1 VFVTN
6 REERLFEGTTFDF
19 SQEIRKFLV
28 GSQWR
33 RLLVACAAQAARTAS
48 AWPFS
53 LGLFRSTARAAG
65 ILAKHPACASHTRH
79 FAVGVAARSPLIP
92 RRHVACARKRGRPSA
107 RDADAVCGDARVSCC
122 LMGVFA

>member
-33 RLLVACAAQAARTAS
+33 RLLIARAVQAARTAS

-53 LGLFRSTARAAG
+53 LGLFRSTTRAAG
-65 ILAKHPACASHTRH
+65 ILAKHPARASHSRY
-79 FAVGVAARSPLIP
+79 FAVGAAARSPLIP
-92 RRHVACARKRGRPSA
+92 RHHVACA
-107 RDADAVCGDARVSCC
+107 
-122 LMGVFA
+122 

>member
-33 RLLVACAAQAARTAS
+33 RLLVARAAQAARTAS

-65 ILAKHPACASHTRH
+65 ILAKHPARASHSRY
-79 FAVGVAARSPLIP
+79 FAVGAAARSPPYRGITLP
-92 RRHVACARKRGRPSA
+92 ARESAGGRQRAMPMRGTMMHA
-107 RDADAVCGDARVSCC
+107 YHAV
-122 LMGVFA
+122 